1 MLILALAL
9 QPAASNQEAMIMMA
23 DHDLFQVRGL
33 SRAKAVA
40 AITDVVVVSDLL
52 EAVYIVVVVI
62 IIIIME
68 CRVL

>member
-52 EAVYIVVVVI
+52 EAVYIVVV
-62 IIIIME
+62 E
-68 CRVL
+68 LLLLLLLLS